1 MLNKG
6 CSFTFVEMPVK
17 TTTDQLG
24 HTVEIPFPPTRI
36 ISLVPSQTELL
47 YDLGLDAEVVG
58 ITKFC
63 VHPPEW
69 RKTKTIIGGTKK
81 FNFEV
86 IDRLKPDLIIGN
98 KEENYKEGIEALRQK
113 YPVWMSDIVTPAD
126 AMNMMRSIGEIT
138 GRATQAEKLAGEIQH
153 SLDGIKG
160 WLRKPQPPILEP
172 QPPIH
177 DPQSPKK
184 IPLPEA
190 LEGNGKMVL
199 YLIWR
204 NPWMGAASN
213 TFIHEMLTLA
223 GFENCLMERE
233 RYPELS
239 VTDLTTLNPDLIFL
253 SSEPYPFSEKHIEE
267 IQSQV
272 PNAKIL
278 LVDGEMFSWY
288 GSRMRYFASY
298 LATLQLT

>member
-6 CSFTFVEMPVK
+6 CSFTFVLMPIK

-24 HTVEIPFPPTRI
+24 RTVEIPFPPTRI

-47 YDLGLDAEVVG
+47 YDLGLEPEVVG

-63 VHPPEW
+63 AHPPEW

-86 IDRLKPDLIIGN
+86 IDRLKPNLIIGN
-98 KEENYKEGIEALRQK
+98 REENYKEGIEALQQK
-113 YPVWMSDIVTPAD
+113 YPVWMSDIITPDD
-126 AMNMMRSIGEIT
+126 AMNMMRSMGEIT
-138 GRATQAEKLAGEIQH
+138 GKSSEAEKLIEDVRNSLNEINRG
-153 SLDGIKG
+153 LRDGK
-160 WLRKPQPPILEP
+160 R
-172 QPPIH
+172 
-177 DPQSPKK
+177 
-184 IPLPEA
+184 
-190 LEGNGKMVL
+190 VL

-204 NPWMGAASN
+204 DPWMGAATN

-223 GFENCLMERE
+223 GFENCLKERE

-239 VTDLTTLNPDLIFL
+239 VAELTALRPDLVFL
-253 SSEPYPFSEKHIEE
+253 SSEPYPFSEKHVKE
-267 IQSQV
+267 IQSQF

-288 GSRMRYFASY
+288 GSRMRYFATY
-298 LATLQLT
+298 LATLPIS

>member
-1 MLNKG
+1 
-6 CSFTFVEMPVK
+6 MPVK

-24 HTVEIPFPPTRI
+24 RTIEVPFQPTRI

-58 ITKFC
+58 VTKFC
-63 VHPPEW
+63 VHPLEW

-86 IDRLKPDLIIGN
+86 IDRLTPNLIIGN
-98 KEENYKEGIEALRQK
+98 REENYKEGIETLRQK

-138 GRATQAEKLAGEIQH
+138 GKSAEAEKLISEIQR
-153 SLDGIKG
+153 SLDGING
-160 WLRKPQPPILEP
+160 WLRG
-172 QPPIH
+172 
-177 DPQSPKK
+177 PQSPART
-184 IPLPEA
+184 PFPEA
-190 LEGNGKMVL
+190 FKSNRKRVL

-204 NPWMGAASN
+204 NPWMGAANN
-213 TFIHEMLTLA
+213 TFTHEMLTLA
-223 GFENCLMERE
+223 GFENCLKDRE

-239 VTDLTTLNPDLIFL
+239 VAELTALRPDLVFL
-253 SSEPYPFSEKHIEE
+253 SSEPYPFSEKHVEE

-288 GSRMRYFASY
+288 GSRMRYFANY
-298 LATLQLT
+298 LTTLPLS

>member
-1 MLNKG
+1 
-6 CSFTFVEMPVK
+6 MPVK

-24 HTVEIPFPPTRI
+24 LALEIPFPPTRI

-47 YDLGLDAEVVG
+47 YDLKLNAEVVG

-98 KEENYKEGIEALRQK
+98 KEENYREGIEILRQK
-113 YPVWMSDIVTPAD
+113 YPVWMSDIVTPTD
-126 AMNMMRSIGEIT
+126 AINMMHSLGEIT
-138 GRATQAEKLAGEIQH
+138 GKSTEAERLIADIQK
-153 SLDGIKG
+153 SLDGVKG
-160 WLRKPQPPILEP
+160 WLREP
-172 QPPIH
+172 QPPTREPNPSKSVSLH
-177 DPQSPKK
+177 
-184 IPLPEA
+184 EA
-190 LEGNGKMVL
+190 LEGNGASGNGKRVL

-204 NPWMGAASN
+204 NPWMGAAAN

-223 GFENCLMERE
+223 GFENCLKEQE

-239 VTDLTTLNPDLIFL
+239 VADLVALNPDLVFL

-267 IQSQV
+267 MQSLL
-272 PNAKIL
+272 PIAKIL

-298 LATLQLT
+298 LATLPLA

>member
-24 HTVEIPFPPTRI
+24 HSVEIPFPPTRI

-126 AMNMMRSIGEIT
+126 AMNMMRSVGEIT
-138 GRATQAEKLAGEIQH
+138 GRATQAEKLITEIQR

-160 WLRKPQPPILEP
+160 WLREP
-172 QPPIH
+172 QPPE
-177 DPQSPKK
+177 KK
-184 IPLPEA
+184 VVLPSRA
-190 LEGNGKMVL
+190 SGNGKMVL

-204 NPWMGAASN
+204 NPWMGAATN

-223 GFENCLMERE
+223 GFENCLSERE

-239 VTDLTTLNPDLIFL
+239 VVDLTTLNPDLIFL

-267 IQSQV
+267 IQSLV

-288 GSRMRYFASY
+288 GSRMRHFASY
-298 LATLQLT
+298 LATLPLT

>member
-1 MLNKG
+1 
-6 CSFTFVEMPVK
+6 MPLK

-24 HTVEIPFPPTRI
+24 RTVEVPFPPTRI

-47 YDLGLDAEVVG
+47 YDLGLNAEVIGV
-58 ITKFC
+58 TKFC

-86 IDRLKPDLIIGN
+86 IDRLKPNLIIGN
-98 KEENYKEGIEALRQK
+98 REENYKEGIETLRQK
-113 YPVWMSDIVTPAD
+113 YPVWMSDIITPHD
-126 AMNMMRSIGEIT
+126 AMNMMCSIGEIT
-138 GRATQAEKLAGEIQH
+138 GKSSEAEKLIEGIRNSLNEINRG
-153 SLDGIKG
+153 LGDGK
-160 WLRKPQPPILEP
+160 R
-172 QPPIH
+172 
-177 DPQSPKK
+177 
-184 IPLPEA
+184 
-190 LEGNGKMVL
+190 VL

-204 NPWMGAASN
+204 NPWMGAATN

-223 GFENCLMERE
+223 GFENCLKDQE

-239 VTDLTTLNPDLIFL
+239 LIDLTTLNPDLVFL
-253 SSEPYPFSEKHIEE
+253 SSEPYPFSEKHVEE
-267 IQSQV
+267 IQLLF

-288 GSRMRYFASY
+288 GSRMRYFANY
-298 LATLQLT
+298 LATLPSS

>member
-1 MLNKG
+1 
-6 CSFTFVEMPVK
+6 MPIK

-24 HTVEIPFPPTRI
+24 HTVEIRFPPTRI
-36 ISLVPSQTELL
+36 ISLVPSKTELL
-47 YDLGLDAEVVG
+47 YDLGLEHEVVG

-86 IDRLKPDLIIGN
+86 IDRLKPNLIIGN
-98 KEENYKEGIEALRQK
+98 KEENCKEGIEILRQK
-113 YPVWMSDIVTPAD
+113 YPVWMSDIITPDD
-126 AMNMMRSIGEIT
+126 AMNMMRSMGEIT
-138 GRATQAEKLAGEIQH
+138 GKSSEAEKLIEDVRNSLNEINR
-153 SLDGIKG
+153 G
-160 WLRKPQPPILEP
+160 LR
-172 QPPIH
+172 
-177 DPQSPKK
+177 D
-184 IPLPEA
+184 
-190 LEGNGKMVL
+190 GKMVL

-204 NPWMGAASN
+204 NPWMGAATN

-223 GFENCLMERE
+223 GFENCLKERE

-239 VTDLTTLNPDLIFL
+239 VADLTTLNPDLIFL

-267 IQSQV
+267 IQSLV

-288 GSRMRYFASY
+288 GSRMRLFASY
-298 LATLQLT
+298 LATLPLS